1 MLEFL
6 QDRFSTLKVYVMAI
20 ALVTR
25 FLHGTLRLRPASRI
39 RVPAWDL
46 AIVLEVLS
54 ATRFKPIETV
64 PEKFLTLKTF
74 LLAITYLKRPVS
86 VP

>member
-6 QDRFSTLKVYVMAI
+6 QDRSSSLKVYVMAI
-20 ALVTR
+20 GLMTR
-25 FLHGTLRLRPASRI
+25 FLHGTLRPASWI

-54 ATRFKPIETV
+54 ADRFEPIETD
-64 PEKFLTLKTF
+64 PEKFLTPKTF
-74 LLAITYLKRPVS
+74 VLAITSLKRPVG